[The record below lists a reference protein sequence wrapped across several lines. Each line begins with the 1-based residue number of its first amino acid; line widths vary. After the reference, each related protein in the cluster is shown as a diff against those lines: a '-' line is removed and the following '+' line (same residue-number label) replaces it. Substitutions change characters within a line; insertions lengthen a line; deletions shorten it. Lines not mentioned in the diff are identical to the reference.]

1 MLAKSW
7 KQILLVICIIA
18 CIANI
23 TSKLVNKHSLKI
35 NLESVNDGNTVFNFK
50 TDEETSS
57 SDVIEGVVNPTDTT
71 SDDTTYIVEQDN
83 ENNDAN
89 SNSSYITEEDQETV
103 QNGSGE
109 TSETTREQDPRGIQF
124 DFTDY
129 EKLTP
134 MHEEEEDGSVRYIN
148 F

>member
-23 TSKLVNKHSLKI
+23 TTKLVSKHSLKI
-35 NLESVNDGNTVFNFK
+35 NLESVNDGNTVFNFNRN
-50 TDEETSS
+50 ETTAGDST
-57 SDVIEGVVNPTDTT
+57 VIEGVVNPTNTEVDN
-71 SDDTTYIVEQDN
+71 TTYIVEPTDTDAASN
-83 ENNDAN
+83 DSSNNTDEQAEPQN
-89 SNSSYITEEDQETV
+89 GTENSSDTA
-103 QNGSGE
+103 
-109 TSETTREQDPRGIQF
+109 REQDPRGITF

-129 EKLTP
+129 EKLKP
-134 MHEEEEDGSVRYIN
+134 MHEDENGSVKYIN

>member
-23 TSKLVNKHSLKI
+23 TTKLVNKHSLKI
-35 NLESVNDGNTVFNFK
+35 NLESVNDGNTVFNFNRN
-50 TDEETSS
+50 ETTQDSA
-57 SDVIEGVVNPTDTT
+57 VIEGVVNPTNTEE
-71 SDDTTYIVEQDN
+71 STYIVEPTDA
-83 ENNDAN
+83 NNDS
-89 SNSSYITEEDQETV
+89 SNDAADQAGAQT
-103 QNGSGE
+103 GSGE
-109 TSETTREQDPRGIQF
+109 TTEQEKTREQDPRGIQF

-129 EKLTP
+129 EKLKP
-134 MHEEEEDGSVRYIN
+134 MHEDENGVVHYIN